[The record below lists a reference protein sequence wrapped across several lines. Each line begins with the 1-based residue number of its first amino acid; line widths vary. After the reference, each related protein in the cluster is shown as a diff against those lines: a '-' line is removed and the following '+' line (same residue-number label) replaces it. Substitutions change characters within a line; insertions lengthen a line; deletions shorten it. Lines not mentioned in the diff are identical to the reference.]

1 MKKGGPEFVNRAP
14 EGLSLF
20 KITPQKA
27 CSFFAPWGARC
38 PVCIYDLG
46 YLLLGTFAMGQGPI
60 IPKYKSLSIAVCF
73 WYVLPLI
80 HPSALCE
87 CLSSVGAASQV
98 AAAREQ
104 CAVQCS

>member
-1 MKKGGPEFVNRAP
+1 
-14 EGLSLF
+14 
-20 KITPQKA
+20 
-27 CSFFAPWGARC
+27 
-38 PVCIYDLG
+38 
-46 YLLLGTFAMGQGPI
+46 MGQGPI

-98 AAAREQ
+98 AAARVQ
-104 CAVQCS
+104 CAVLAKWLPLQKAATDLAVAKLLDCSGQREGD